1 MLEND
6 DDADLGIKDEDDV
19 KDLNGGQSRRSSARP
34 KTGTIKHAGYSC
46 FVKRNRKSLDL
57 VFREVFFSKDNISWM
72 DEVIFHK

>member
-34 KTGTIKHAGYSC
+34 KTGTIKNAG
-46 FVKRNRKSLDL
+46 
-57 VFREVFFSKDNISWM
+57 FFLFCKK
-72 DEVIFHK
+72 E